1 MQIPD
6 ELAMSTVWEQLAAN
20 ARLVSLP
27 DVYLR
32 LRSVLDDPNSNLADV
47 ADVVGNDPAMTTRL
61 LRIVNSAYFGLGNEI
76 DTVSRAVGLLG
87 TQEVHDLV
95 LAASVAKSF
104 EGISS
109 ELMDMQRF
117 WRQGV
122 RRAIIWALPSGI
134 RSIDAGL
141 RRDLLGDAHRGRAVQ
156 GVRRAIIGRELAILC
171 NVLDGERLF
180 VAGLLSD
187 IGHLYIYQLAPQK
200 AQQAIELSQVQGIP
214 LYKAEQA
221 LLGTDYAR
229 VGGELMRRWQLPQS
243 LWEPTEFQVEP
254 TGSQEYELFTSLVHI
269 AIHLADGADKD
280 LDTAICLAGVW
291 AHAWEVTGLSAAQ
304 CGDLSE
310 RIESQVDSVTQLM
323 FPAGESGAA

>member
-1 MQIPD
+1 
-6 ELAMSTVWEQLAAN
+6 MSTVWEQLAAN

-47 ADVVGNDPAMTTRL
+47 ADVVGKDPAMTTRL

-104 EGISS
+104 EGMSS

-122 RRAIIWALPSGI
+122 RRAIIGS
-134 RSIDAGL
+134 
-141 RRDLLGDAHRGRAVQ
+141 
-156 GVRRAIIGRELAILC
+156 ELAVLC

-200 AQQAIELSQVQGIP
+200 AQQAIELAQVQGMP

-323 FPAGESGAA
+323 FPAGESGVA

>member
-1 MQIPD
+1 VQIPD

-32 LRSVLDDPNSNLADV
+32 LRSVLDDPNTNLADV
-47 ADVVGNDPAMTTRL
+47 ADVVGNDPAMSTRL

-76 DTVSRAVGLLG
+76 DTISRAVGLLG

-95 LAASVAKSF
+95 LAAAVAKSF
-104 EGISS
+104 EGMSS

-122 RRAIIWALPSGI
+122 RRAIIGS
-134 RSIDAGL
+134 
-141 RRDLLGDAHRGRAVQ
+141 
-156 GVRRAIIGRELAILC
+156 ELAVLC

-200 AQQAIELSQVQGIP
+200 AQQAIELAQVQGIP

-323 FPAGESGAA
+323 FPAGESGVA

>member
-1 MQIPD
+1 
-6 ELAMSTVWEQLAAN
+6 MSTVWEQLAAN

-47 ADVVGNDPAMTTRL
+47 ADVVGNDPAMATRL
-61 LRIVNSAYFGLGNEI
+61 LRIVNSAYFGLGSEI

-104 EGISS
+104 DGMST

-122 RRAIIWALPSGI
+122 RRAII
-134 RSIDAGL
+134 
-141 RRDLLGDAHRGRAVQ
+141 
-156 GVRRAIIGRELAILC
+156 GRELAVMC

-200 AQQAIELSQVQGIP
+200 AQQAIELSHVQGMP

-221 LLGTDYAR
+221 LLGTDYAK

-254 TGSQEYELFTSLVHI
+254 SGSQEYDLFTCLVHV
-269 AIHLADGADKD
+269 AVHLADGVDQE
-280 LDTAICLAGVW
+280 LDTALCLAGVW
-291 AHAWEVTGLSAAQ
+291 AHAWEVTGLSADQ
-304 CGDLSE
+304 CGGLNE
-310 RIESQVDSVTQLM
+310 RVESQVDSVTQLM
-323 FPAGESGAA
+323 FPAGDSYAA

>member
-1 MQIPD
+1 
-6 ELAMSTVWEQLAAN
+6 MSTVWEQLATD

-47 ADVVGNDPAMTTRL
+47 VDVVGKDPAMTTRL

-76 DTVSRAVGLLG
+76 DTISRAVGLLG

-104 EGISS
+104 EGMSN
-109 ELMDMQRF
+109 EVMDMQRF

-122 RRAIIWALPSGI
+122 RRAITG
-134 RSIDAGL
+134 
-141 RRDLLGDAHRGRAVQ
+141 RDLAV
-156 GVRRAIIGRELAILC
+156 LC

-180 VAGLLSD
+180 VACLLCD

-200 AQQAIELSQVQGIP
+200 AQQAIELAQVQGIP

-221 LLGTDYAR
+221 LLGTDYAQ

-243 LWEPTEFQVEP
+243 LWEPTECHVEP
-254 TGSQEYELFTSLVHI
+254 TGSQDYELFTSLMHI
-269 AIHLADGADKD
+269 AVHLTDGAEQDVD
-280 LDTAICLAGVW
+280 AMLRLAGVW
-291 AHAWEVTGLSAAQ
+291 EHAWEVTGLSADQ
-304 CGDLSE
+304 CEELSV
-310 RIESQVDSVTQLM
+310 RVESQVDSVTQLM
-323 FPAGESGAA
+323 FPLQ

>member
-1 MQIPD
+1 
-6 ELAMSTVWEQLAAN
+6 MSTVWEQLAAN

-47 ADVVGNDPAMTTRL
+47 ADVVGKDPAMTTRL

-104 EGISS
+104 EGMSS

-122 RRAIIWALPSGI
+122 RRAIIGS
-134 RSIDAGL
+134 
-141 RRDLLGDAHRGRAVQ
+141 
-156 GVRRAIIGRELAILC
+156 ELAVLC

-200 AQQAIELSQVQGIP
+200 AQQAIELAQVQGIP

-323 FPAGESGAA
+323 FPAGESGVA

>member
-122 RRAIIWALPSGI
+122 RRAII
-134 RSIDAGL
+134 
-141 RRDLLGDAHRGRAVQ
+141 
-156 GVRRAIIGRELAILC
+156 GRELAVLC

-200 AQQAIELSQVQGIP
+200 AQQAIELAQVQGIP

>member
-1 MQIPD
+1 
-6 ELAMSTVWEQLAAN
+6 MSTVWEELAAD

-47 ADVVGNDPAMTTRL
+47 ADVVGNDPATTARL

-76 DTVSRAVGLLG
+76 DTVSRAVGMLG

-95 LAASVAKSF
+95 LAASVAESF
-104 EGISS
+104 DGMSNEI
-109 ELMDMQRF
+109 MDMQRF

-122 RRAIIWALPSGI
+122 RRAII
-134 RSIDAGL
+134 
-141 RRDLLGDAHRGRAVQ
+141 
-156 GVRRAIIGRELAILC
+156 GRELAVLC

-180 VAGLLSD
+180 VAGLLCD

-200 AQQAIELSQVQGIP
+200 AQQAIELAQVQGIP
-214 LYKAEQA
+214 LYQAEQA
-221 LLGTDYAR
+221 LLGTDYAK

-243 LWEPTEFQVEP
+243 LWEPTECHVEP
-254 TGSQEYELFTSLVHI
+254 TGSQEYELFTCLMHI
-269 AIHLADGADKD
+269 AVHLTDGVEQDVDAV
-280 LDTAICLAGVW
+280 LSLAGVW
-291 AHAWEVTGLSAAQ
+291 THAWEVTGLSAEQ
-304 CGDLSE
+304 CADLIE

-323 FPAGESGAA
+323 FPVGDSGVA

>member
-47 ADVVGNDPAMTTRL
+47 VDVVGNDPAMTTRL

-122 RRAIIWALPSGI
+122 RRAII
-134 RSIDAGL
+134 
-141 RRDLLGDAHRGRAVQ
+141 
-156 GVRRAIIGRELAILC
+156 GRELAVLC

-200 AQQAIELSQVQGIP
+200 AQQAIELAQVQGIP

-323 FPAGESGAA
+323 FPAGESGVA

>member
-122 RRAIIWALPSGI
+122 RRAII
-134 RSIDAGL
+134 
-141 RRDLLGDAHRGRAVQ
+141 
-156 GVRRAIIGRELAILC
+156 GRELAVLC

>member
-1 MQIPD
+1 MQILD

-32 LRSVLDDPNSNLADV
+32 LRSVLDDPNSNLADVADV

-122 RRAIIWALPSGI
+122 RRAII
-134 RSIDAGL
+134 
-141 RRDLLGDAHRGRAVQ
+141 
-156 GVRRAIIGRELAILC
+156 GRELAVLC

>member
-1 MQIPD
+1 
-6 ELAMSTVWEQLAAN
+6 MSTVWEQLAAN

-47 ADVVGNDPAMTTRL
+47 ADVIGNDPAMTTRL
-61 LRIVNSAYFGLGNEI
+61 LRIVNSAYFGLGSEI

-95 LAASVAKSF
+95 LGASVAKSF
-104 EGISS
+104 EGMSS

-122 RRAIIWALPSGI
+122 RRAIIGS
-134 RSIDAGL
+134 
-141 RRDLLGDAHRGRAVQ
+141 
-156 GVRRAIIGRELAILC
+156 ELAVLC

-200 AQQAIELSQVQGIP
+200 AQQAIELAQVQGIP

-229 VGGELMRRWQLPQS
+229 VGGELMRRWHLPQS

-269 AIHLADGADKD
+269 AIHLADGVDKD

-291 AHAWEVTGLSAAQ
+291 AHAWEVTGLSAEQ
-304 CGDLSE
+304 CGDLSD

-323 FPAGESGAA
+323 FPPNGSTKS

>member
-1 MQIPD
+1 MQIRD

-47 ADVVGNDPAMTTRL
+47 ADVVGKDPAMTTRL

-104 EGISS
+104 EGMSS

-122 RRAIIWALPSGI
+122 RRAIIGS
-134 RSIDAGL
+134 
-141 RRDLLGDAHRGRAVQ
+141 
-156 GVRRAIIGRELAILC
+156 ELAVLC

-200 AQQAIELSQVQGIP
+200 AQQAIELAQVQGIP

-269 AIHLADGADKD
+269 AIHIADGADKD

-323 FPAGESGAA
+323 FPAGESGVA